1 MTKMDYKMFKIR
13 WDKRRNTYPDDDTF
27 FMKEGI
33 DKTSGKR
40 WKVRLLKEESERNDI
55 VTVRNDY
62 FPDIQ
67 CTRKTYNKYVTEY
80 TNMTEAERQ
89 SEDIRMR
96 MYQLYS
102 VRIGKKVHELLN
114 YVDENEYVYMRC
126 VEDTVKGIKLV

>member
-13 WDKRRNTYPDDDTF
+13 WDKRRKTYNDDDEF
-27 FMKEGI
+27 YVKEGI
-33 DKTSGKR
+33 DKTSGRR
-40 WKVRLLKEESERNDI
+40 WKAKLLKEESEKSDI
-55 VTVRNDY
+55 VTIRNDY

-67 CTRKTYNKYVTEY
+67 CMRKTYNKYVAEY

-102 VRIGKKVHELLN
+102 VRIGNKVHELLN